1 MPDAVR
7 PRRHGCCPASRGSR
21 VSASAR
27 AWSTCQAARRVLT
40 DARHAASSDGHAL
53 TVLAAAAI
61 DGQESAAA
69 DHLPAIGR
77 DGNVGDGVAT
87 VDEGGA
93 GLAAGDRTGPLA
105 ALVL

>member
-1 MPDAVR
+1 MNDDHLLA
-7 PRRHGCCPASRGSR
+7 GD
-21 VSASAR
+21 
-27 AWSTCQAARRVLT
+27 
-40 DARHAASSDGHAL
+40 DARQQDGHAL

-77 DGNVGDGVAT
+77 DGNVGDGVA
-87 VDEGGA
+87 VGA

>member
-1 MPDAVR
+1 MNDDHLLAGDDA
-7 PRRHGCCPASRGSR
+7 
-21 VSASAR
+21 
-27 AWSTCQAARRVLT
+27 QQQ
-40 DARHAASSDGHAL
+40 DGHAL

-77 DGNVGDGVAT
+77 DGNVGDGVA
-87 VDEGGA
+87 VGA

>member
-1 MPDAVR
+1 MNDDHLLA
-7 PRRHGCCPASRGSR
+7 GD
-21 VSASAR
+21 
-27 AWSTCQAARRVLT
+27 
-40 DARHAASSDGHAL
+40 DARQQEGHAL

-77 DGNVGDGVAT
+77 DGNVGDGVA
-87 VDEGGA
+87 VGA